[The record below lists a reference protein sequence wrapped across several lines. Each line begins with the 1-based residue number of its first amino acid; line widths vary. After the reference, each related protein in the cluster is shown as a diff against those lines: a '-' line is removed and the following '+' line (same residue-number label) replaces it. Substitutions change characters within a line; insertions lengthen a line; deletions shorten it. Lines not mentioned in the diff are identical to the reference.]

1 MADFLNYLISNIF
14 RIFPASAA
22 DVFSEGFG
30 GTLGKITAVTGYKNV
45 PANYLPTYIGVLIGW
60 TAFLG
65 VTIVVQIILAG
76 YEYMT
81 AQDNEEKVSKAKARI
96 RNVILAGIILVGG
109 YILAAVVVTFW
120 TKFTGYGG

>member
-1 MADFLNYLISNIF
+1 MADFFYYLISSAF
-14 RIFPASAA
+14 KVFPASA

-30 GTLGKITAVTGYKNV
+30 NTLGKITAVTGYKD
-45 PANYLPTYIGVLIGW
+45 ASADYLPTYIGFLIGW
-60 TAFLG
+60 SVFLG
-65 VTIVVQIILAG
+65 VTIVIQVIIAG

-81 AQDNEEKVSKAKARI
+81 AQGNEERVSKAKQRI
-96 RNVILAGIILVGG
+96 FNVILAGILLVGG